1 MNTACNLPISK
12 MSRKLNALEQKIHQ
26 AALAADERTI
36 TNKELEALA
45 PDQAGRTAAINFLLG
60 AGLLKVLKDSS
71 GKLTFRAVVKK
82 ELDAKKDLSGEESL
96 VLSHIQAAGNEGIWT
111 KHIKVKTELHQ
122 TVIDRCLKSLTQKKL
137 VKCISGS
144 VQHPTRKIYML
155 FHLEP
160 STEMTGGP
168 WYTDKELDTEFIKT
182 LTATC
187 LQFIRQRSFPHSKS
201 GQSSQRLLYPI
212 SAAPSYPTAA
222 QVQAFLNRAKIT
234 ETQLTVEHVETLL
247 NVLVLDGEVER
258 VPALGATL
266 WEPALDEDNGSSSE
280 EDRRKSKKRKREEES
295 SKRKKKRRK
304 TDDSSDESDSDSE
317 DEGSSKRSKSK
328 SKSKKRKARD
338 TDSDSDSGDES
349 DGKRRKKKK
358 SKKRRSGDSSD
369 ESASETES
377 EDDRKKKKRSK
388 SRSKS
393 KSKRRASSS
402 DSESDSGSESDA
414 PKARSRSRSK
424 SRAKREASP
433 DDYAFDE
440 DGLGGANVYRA
451 VHPERMAHFGLAQ
464 APCGRC
470 PVFDFCKAGGPV
482 NPQECVYYGD
492 WLPAAEVKLA

>member
-1 MNTACNLPISK
+1 
-12 MSRKLNALEQKIHQ
+12 MSRKLNSLEQKIHQ

-45 PDQAGRTAAINFLLG
+45 PDQAARTGAINFLLS
-60 AGLLKVLKDSS
+60 AGLLKVLKDS
-71 GKLTFRAVVKK
+71 GGRLQFRAVVKK

-96 VLSHIQAAGNEGIWT
+96 VLGHIQAAGNEGIWT

-168 WYTDKELDTEFIKT
+168 WYTDKELDTEFIKL
-182 LTATC
+182 LTAAC
-187 LQFIRQRSFPHSKS
+187 LKFIRDRSFPRSKS
-201 GQSSQRLLYPI
+201 GESSQRLLYPI

-222 QVQAFLNRAKIT
+222 QVQVFLNKSRIT

-247 NVLVLDGEVER
+247 NVLVLDGDVEK

-266 WEPALDEDNGSSSE
+266 WESALDENDQGSSSE
-280 EDRRKSKKRKREEES
+280 EEKPKSKKRKREAES

-304 TDDSSDESDSDSE
+304 THSSDESDLDSD
-317 DEGSSKRSKSK
+317 DGSRRSKSK
-328 SKSKKRKARD
+328 SKSESKSKSKRRKKHD
-338 TDSDSDSGDES
+338 TDSESDSGSES
-349 DGKRRKKKK
+349 DSRQKKKK
-358 SKKRRSGDSSD
+358 SKKRRSRDSSD
-369 ESASETES
+369 ESDSGTETES
-377 EDDRKKKKRSK
+377 EDDRRGKKRSK

-393 KSKRRASSS
+393 KSKKHAS
-402 DSESDSGSESDA
+402 DSESDSESDA
-414 PKARSRSRSK
+414 PKSRSRSRSK
-424 SRAKREASP
+424 SKTKRETSP
-433 DDYAFDE
+433 EDYAFD
-440 DGLGGANVYRA
+440 DDALGGAHVYRA
-451 VHPERMAHFGLAQ
+451 VHPERMAHFGVAQ

-470 PVFDFCKAGGPV
+470 PVFDFCTAGGPV
-482 NPQECVYYGD
+482 NPQECVYYAD
-492 WLPAAEVKLA
+492 WLPAAEVKLE